1 MTNFVKTF
9 LLVSALLIV
18 LFGFTFLAIH
28 QLIISDMEIEK
39 FINQVRR

>member
-9 LLVSALLIV
+9 LLVSALLLV
-18 LFGFTFLAIH
+18 LCGFTFLAIH